1 MFGIGRRGAER
12 GSRQQCL
19 DVEAGTSDDDRT
31 RCAPLDVDN
40 RGTRQ
45 PGKPARA
52 EGLARVG
59 HVDQVMGHM
68 PLLGRRGFGRAH
80 VQSAVDLP
88 GVSGN
93 NFDRRVLCQLSA
105 RLVLPLAVGPAI
117 TSSGGR
123 GLSCVV
129 SSKVPH
135 PRITS
140 GAGTSLRMFPGPWNI
155 QGGRWA
161 GGWGTNGVV
170 VRLGPP
176 KNAGRPFG
184 KLRTGSPRTGGV
196 GWLTMTGG
204 VAEGGGA
211 KGRFRARGG
220 RRALSSLRAWSWGW
234 GGAWRTFGG
243 NGLGGRRG
251 GGSGRRWLRGWG
263 WRGGVV
269 GRFGRVPGDRGS
281 QAARSLGHMARSLG
295 HRCGQ
300 ALNPAPRDTMGGVPA
315 FTQVLLSA

>member
-93 NFDRRVLCQLSA
+93 NFDRRVLCQLERQA
-105 RLVLPLAVGPAI
+105 GLAA
-117 TSSGGR
+117 
-123 GLSCVV
+123 
-129 SSKVPH
+129 
-135 PRITS
+135 
-140 GAGTSLRMFPGPWNI
+140 
-155 QGGRWA
+155 
-161 GGWGTNGVV
+161 
-170 VRLGPP
+170 
-176 KNAGRPFG
+176 
-184 KLRTGSPRTGGV
+184 
-196 GWLTMTGG
+196 
-204 VAEGGGA
+204 
-211 KGRFRARGG
+211 
-220 RRALSSLRAWSWGW
+220 
-234 GGAWRTFGG
+234 
-243 NGLGGRRG
+243 G
-251 GGSGRRWLRGWG
+251 GGSGDNQQRRSWAFVRCEQQGPSPPDHVRGRHQPSNVPRALEHTRDFRTCPSPGCLTRRIAGPDEELGLMRTRPRGDCRAFSSLR
-263 WRGGVV
+263 V
-269 GRFGRVPGDRGS
+269 
-281 QAARSLGHMARSLG
+281 
-295 HRCGQ
+295 CG
-300 ALNPAPRDTMGGVPA
+300 
-315 FTQVLLSA
+315 

>member
-80 VQSAVDLP
+80 VQSAVDQP
-88 GVSGN
+88 GVSGDD
-93 NFDRRVLCQLSA
+93 FDRHVLSHLQRQA
-105 RLVLPLAVGPAI
+105 GLA
-117 TSSGGR
+117 
-123 GLSCVV
+123 
-129 SSKVPH
+129 
-135 PRITS
+135 
-140 GAGTSLRMFPGPWNI
+140 
-155 QGGRWA
+155 A
-161 GGWGTNGVV
+161 GGGSDDNQQRRSWAF
-170 VRLGPP
+170 VRCGQQSPSSP
-176 KNAGRPFG
+176 DHVRGRLQPLNVPRALEHTRD
-184 KLRTGSPRTGGV
+184 LRTCPSPGCLTRRIAGPDEELGLMRT
-196 GWLTMTGG
+196 
-204 VAEGGGA
+204 
-211 KGRFRARGG
+211 RPRGG

-234 GGAWRTFGG
+234 GGRWRR
-243 NGLGGRRG
+243 N
-251 GGSGRRWLRGWG
+251 GSGG
-263 WRGGVV
+263 WRGRVV
-269 GRFGRVPGDRGS
+269 RRLGRVPGDRGS
-281 QAARSLGHMARSLG
+281 QAARSLGHWARSLGPWARSLG

-300 ALNPAPRDTMGGVPA
+300 ALNPAPRDTMGGAPA
-315 FTQVLLSA
+315 FTKVPLSA